1 MSWKAKGELEE
12 EIMQEFVDQIEESEL
27 SEKTKDTVKEFMQQS
42 TFSPASN
49 APGEMAKQLIDS
61 EAVERDE

>member
-12 EIMQEFVDQIEESEL
+12 EIMQEFIAQIEESEL
-27 SEKTKDTVKEFMQQS
+27 SKEMENTVKQFMKRS

-49 APGEMAKQLIDS
+49 APSKMAEQIIDS
-61 EAVERDE
+61 ETVEPDE